1 MHESL
6 IRLKFPLMTNEFALV
21 LVQELS
27 LFIIGQHAD
36 FRNRRSN
43 SLWASLSF
51 VSVEYVSFV
60 VDIASPALS
69 VACVARFVSFVALS
83 DPDCGSVCSSPL
95 VDNHLNSSHPSVQCP
110 TFVFPFVRHLCSL
123 AQLLS
128 STWLITCTAPVTL
141 RPVT

>member
-21 LVQELS
+21 LVQCARAEHFLNRPTCRFQEQEIKQPLG
-27 LFIIGQHAD
+27 LFVICL
-36 FRNRRSN
+36 RC
-43 SLWASLSF
+43 L
-51 VSVEYVSFV
+51 EYVSFV
-60 VDIASPALS
+60 VLPPPRSLLPVL
-69 VACVARFVSFVALS
+69 
-83 DPDCGSVCSSPL
+83 PDLFLLLPSLRSVCSSPL